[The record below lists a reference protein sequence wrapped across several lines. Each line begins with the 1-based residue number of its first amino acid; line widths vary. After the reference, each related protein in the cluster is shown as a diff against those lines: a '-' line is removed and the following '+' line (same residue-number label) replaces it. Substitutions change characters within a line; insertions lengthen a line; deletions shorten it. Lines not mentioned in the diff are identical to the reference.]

1 MDKDK
6 HGKASSMGR
15 EPLAWGCGG
24 VFSKSQRP
32 KALTKLNVGLTVEV
46 SKYGVKKGRRR
57 HGPSIVD
64 FARCPVA
71 SLLSVH
77 VIFVLHAA
85 PRAARE
91 ALLPLPR

>member
-1 MDKDK
+1 
-6 HGKASSMGR
+6 MGR
-15 EPLAWGCGG
+15 HQAWAESHWHGG
-24 VFSKSQRP
+24 VGACSQSLKGP